1 MLVVFELLVSS
12 VMPNHATKMAKLS
25 LESVIIL
32 IFIQFGMAKLLETL
46 HTVSNVK
53 VNIFQIKKLKRLF
66 YFKL

>member
-12 VMPNHATKMAKLS
+12 VMPNHATKMVKLS